1 MKLKSIRGC
10 LLLSCIVA
18 SSFADDLGQLAKE
31 SDSAQA
37 SALARKLQDD
47 SSTDLLSVLQQ
58 MKNSTEVNKNWLLS
72 VAQTVA
78 DRDPKASK
86 AILEQFLPRLSE
98 DTAAR
103 YWAFVHVTR
112 GDTEKREALLESMLA
127 DPCLELRYEAVAL
140 GMKRIEKAKGLS
152 DAQRVSR
159 YEEMLAASR
168 LPSQIQEI
176 AKQLKELG
184 KEVDLLKHFGF
195 VPEWSTVGPFN
206 NVEKVGFAQAYAP
219 EELYLAGK
227 LDVSAGYEGKT
238 GEVKWTSVSTEE
250 QDGTVDLAETFN
262 KEKGAVAY
270 VFGQFVSEEDLD
282 CQLRLGS
289 PNASKVW
296 VNGQQVMAWEIYHAG
311 GQIDQYVAPVSL
323 REGSNSIL
331 IKSCQNEQEQSW
343 AQDWTFQLRFTDD
356 SGYAIQPAS
365 K

>member
-1 MKLKSIRGC
+1 MKLKSSLGC
-10 LLLSCIVA
+10 LLLSCIAA
-18 SSFADDLGQLAKE
+18 SAFADDLGQLAKE
-31 SDSAQA
+31 SDSSQA
-37 SALARKLQDD
+37 SVLARKLQND
-47 SSTDLLSVLQQ
+47 SSTDLLSVLEQ
-58 MKNSTEVNKNWLLS
+58 MKNCSEVNKNWLLS

-86 AILEQFLPRLSE
+86 ATLEQFLPRLSE
-98 DTAAR
+98 DTSAR
-103 YWAFVHVTR
+103 YWAFVYVTR
-112 GDTEKREALLESMLA
+112 GDSEKREALLESMLA

-140 GMKRIEKAKGLS
+140 GMKKIARAKDLT
-152 DAQRVSR
+152 DAQRVAA
-159 YEEMLAASR
+159 YEEMLAAAR
-168 LPSQIQEI
+168 LPSQVQEI

-195 VPEWSTVGPFN
+195 VPSWSTVGPFN
-206 NVEKVGFAQAYAP
+206 NVEKVGFAQTYAP

-227 LDVSAGYEGKT
+227 LDVGAAYEGKS
-238 GEVKWTSVSTEE
+238 GEVKWTSVSTE
-250 QDGTVDLAETFN
+250 DPSGIVDLAVTFN

-270 VFGQFVSEEDLD
+270 VLGGFASEEDLD
-282 CQLRLGS
+282 CQVRLGS

-296 VNGQQVMAWEIYHAG
+296 INGQQVMAWEVYHSG

-323 REGSNSIL
+323 RKGKNSIL